1 MRKYY
6 VVATKWSEAHE
17 AQIKYVAGEFTEYVM
32 AAIFKDAYNEHYH
45 ANAQIIDEFFLLN
58 R

>member
-1 MRKYY
+1 MKKYY
-6 VVATKWSEAHE
+6 VVATKWSEGHE
-17 AQIKYVAGEFTEYVM
+17 AQIKYVAGEFPEYVL

-45 ANAQIIDEFFLLN
+45 ANAEIVDEFFLLN